1 MPHTKTA
8 YGLSIRFKH
17 TVCAYGLRIRRAH
30 TNAAYKCRI
39 RRAHTSSAYVER
51 IRFTHTPSA
60 YKCRIRR
67 AHTPSAYAKRIRV
80 THTPSAYKRLGSE
93 WMGELLRCCSRGQP
107 LPNERASG
115 ELGGAV
121 QKWRAATP
129 PRGPRA
135 AAPNGGRG
143 SRGQC
148 SPVCGLLGDRE
159 QQLIER
165 RLLLSGSRTP
175 GSRLA

>member
-1 MPHTKTA
+1 
-8 YGLSIRFKH
+8 
-17 TVCAYGLRIRRAH
+17 
-30 TNAAYKCRI
+30 
-39 RRAHTSSAYVER
+39 
-51 IRFTHTPSA
+51 
-60 YKCRIRR
+60 
-67 AHTPSAYAKRIRV
+67 
-80 THTPSAYKRLGSE
+80 
-93 WMGELLRCCSRGQP
+93 MGELLRCCSRGQP